1 MLINSTKIYLGRV
14 NWSFV
19 GVILALILGL
29 FSIYVFFDGENP
41 NITFDIVNEVNV
53 FDVHK
58 PLDELNIYF
67 REEDIQQKNLN
78 LLIISIKIEN
88 TGNLDILQNF
98 YDENVVFGL
107 QVDNGQIIES
117 RLVDSNSEYLMSNLN
132 LETVNNTVEFSKLIF
147 EENKYFI
154 IEILV
159 LHDKNE
165 GPTLVPL
172 GKIAG
177 IEKMEVIKSYTER
190 QSFFDVV
197 FSGSLVVQM
206 IRLPIYLSTFIAFL
220 LSIALVSDQID
231 KRRIRRRKHQRSL
244 LVDKLDSFD
253 GNLTSKN
260 KEIIK
265 NILICIPQ
273 DKWKEV
279 LNSLKAYKFDID
291 ILKVA
296 PDELF
301 DEFCKQ
307 YDGYSFSNKPIAAY
321 TDDYIPFSTYNTM
334 VTIGSYLNKHKL
346 LGEKSDQDNLSSFE
360 GSKLKVNVQFLKDL
374 KSSISYLENI

>member
-1 MLINSTKIYLGRV
+1 MLVNSIKIYLGRV

-41 NITFDIVNEVNV
+41 NITFDIINEVNV

-78 LLIISIKIEN
+78 LRIISIKIEN

-98 YDENVVFGL
+98 YDENVVYGL

-117 RLVDSNSEYLMSNLN
+117 RLVDSNSKYLMSNLN

-177 IEKMEVIKSYTER
+177 IEKLEVKKSYTER
-190 QSFFDVV
+190 QSFFDAL

-206 IRLPIYLSTFIAFL
+206 IRLPIYLLTFFAFL
-220 LSIALVSDQID
+220 LFIASISDQID
-231 KRRIRRRKHQRSL
+231 KQRIRRRKHQRSL

-253 GNLTSKN
+253 GELTSKN

-301 DEFCKQ
+301 EKFCKK
-307 YDGYSFSNKPIAAY
+307 YDGYSFSDKPIAAY
-321 TDDYIPFSTYNTM
+321 TEDYLPFSTYNTM
-334 VTIGSYLNKHKL
+334 VAIGSYLNKHKL
-346 LGEKSDQDNLSSFE
+346 LGEKSDQDNLSYFE
-360 GSKLKVNVQFLKDL
+360 GSKLKVSVQFLKDL

>member
-360 GSKLKVNVQFLKDL
+360 GSKLKVNLQFLKDL

>member
-346 LGEKSDQDNLSSFE
+346 LGEKSDQDNLSYFE

>member
-1 MLINSTKIYLGRV
+1 MLINSIKIYLGRV

-41 NITFDIVNEVNV
+41 NITFDIINEVNV

-78 LLIISIKIEN
+78 LRIISIKIEN

-117 RLVDSNSEYLMSNLN
+117 RLVDSNSKYLMSNLN

-177 IEKMEVIKSYTER
+177 IEKMEVKKSYTER
-190 QSFFDVV
+190 QSFFDAV

-206 IRLPIYLSTFIAFL
+206 IRLPIYLLTFFAFL
-220 LSIALVSDQID
+220 LFIALISDQID

-253 GNLTSKN
+253 GDLTSKN

-301 DEFCKQ
+301 EKFCKK
-307 YDGYSFSNKPIAAY
+307 YDGYSFSDKPIAAY
-321 TDDYIPFSTYNTM
+321 TEDYLPFSTYNTM
-334 VTIGSYLNKHKL
+334 VAIGSYLNKHKL
-346 LGEKSDQDNLSSFE
+346 LGEKSDQDNLSYFE
-360 GSKLKVNVQFLKDL
+360 GSKLKVNVQFLKNL

>member
-1 MLINSTKIYLGRV
+1 MLVNSIKIYLGRV

-41 NITFDIVNEVNV
+41 NITFDIINEVNV

-78 LLIISIKIEN
+78 LRIISIKIEN

-98 YDENVVFGL
+98 YDENVVYGL

-117 RLVDSNSEYLMSNLN
+117 RLVDSNSKYLMSNLN

-177 IEKMEVIKSYTER
+177 IEKMEVKKSYTER
-190 QSFFDVV
+190 QSFFDAL

-206 IRLPIYLSTFIAFL
+206 IRLPIYLLTFFAFL
-220 LSIALVSDQID
+220 LFIASISDQID
-231 KRRIRRRKHQRSL
+231 KQRIRRRKHQRSL

-253 GNLTSKN
+253 GELTSKN

-301 DEFCKQ
+301 EKFCKK
-307 YDGYSFSNKPIAAY
+307 YDGYSFSDKPIAAY
-321 TDDYIPFSTYNTM
+321 TEDYLPFSTYNTM
-334 VTIGSYLNKHKL
+334 VAIGSYLNKHKL
-346 LGEKSDQDNLSSFE
+346 LGEKSDQDNLSYFE
-360 GSKLKVNVQFLKDL
+360 GSKLKVSVQFLKDL

>member
-177 IEKMEVIKSYTER
+177 IEKMEVKKSYTER
-190 QSFFDVV
+190 QSFFDAL

-206 IRLPIYLSTFIAFL
+206 IRLPIYLLTFFAFL
-220 LSIALVSDQID
+220 LFIASISDQID

-253 GNLTSKN
+253 GELTSKN

-346 LGEKSDQDNLSSFE
+346 LGEKSDQDNLSYFE

>member
-1 MLINSTKIYLGRV
+1 MLINSIKIYLGRV

-41 NITFDIVNEVNV
+41 NITFDIINEVNV

-78 LLIISIKIEN
+78 LRIISIKIEN

-117 RLVDSNSEYLMSNLN
+117 RLVDSNSKYLMSNLN

-177 IEKMEVIKSYTER
+177 IEKMEVKKSYTER
-190 QSFFDVV
+190 QSFFDAV

-206 IRLPIYLSTFIAFL
+206 IRLPIYLLTFFAILLFIAL
-220 LSIALVSDQID
+220 ISDQID

-253 GNLTSKN
+253 GELTSKN
-260 KEIIK
+260 KKIIK

-301 DEFCKQ
+301 DKFCKK
-307 YDGYSFSNKPIAAY
+307 YDGYSFSDKPIAAY
-321 TDDYIPFSTYNTM
+321 TEDYLPFSTYNTM
-334 VTIGSYLNKHKL
+334 VAIGSYLNKHKL
-346 LGEKSDQDNLSSFE
+346 LGEKSDQDNLSYFE

>member
-260 KEIIK
+260 KAIIK

-279 LNSLKAYKFDID
+279 LNSLKAYKFDVD